1 MKIID
6 SNLSLDA
13 SHQSTLKRVEQES
26 LRVWRGGDE
35 LTLERQNGAVG
46 QLRQQASVLLMHP
59 PVSNI
64 EADRLSTE
72 VSVNQV
78 SESSESAL
86 EKHHKLE
93 MSLLKLLVERITGR
107 EIDLTTPEELSEVE
121 TESQPAQS
129 PDSVQTEPSRAG
141 WGMVYNHSESHF
153 ESEQTSF
160 QAQGVVRTADGAEI
174 SIDLQLNM
182 SRTFFSENS
191 TTLRAGDALKDP
203 LVVNF
208 SGNAAEL
215 TRDRYEFDIDADGAA
230 DQIHFLSSGSGFLA
244 LDRNGDGRINDGS
257 ELFGALSGNGFADLA
272 ELDDDGNGWIDEA
285 DEVFDRLRIWSRDG
299 DGREQLVALG
309 VRGVGALYLG
319 HITTPFDIK
328 TPDNQLTGVV
338 RQTGLYLQEEGG
350 AGTLQQID
358 LVV

>member
-1 MKIID
+1 MKIVD
-6 SNLSLDA
+6 SNFSLDA
-13 SHQSTLKRVEQES
+13 SHQTTFKRVEQES

-35 LTLERQNGAVG
+35 LTLELEGSGVG
-46 QLRQQASVLLMHP
+46 QLRQQASALLMHA

-64 EADRLSTE
+64 EADRPSAEVAVKQTGETTE
-72 VSVNQV
+72 TS
-78 SESSESAL
+78 L
-86 EKHHKLE
+86 DKHHKLE
-93 MSLLKLLVERITGR
+93 VSLLKLLVERITGR
-107 EIDLTTPEELSEVE
+107 EIDVTTPEELSGSEA
-121 TESQPAQS
+121 ESEPAQS
-129 PDSVQTEPSRAG
+129 LDTAQTESARAG
-141 WGMVYNHSESHF
+141 WGMIYNHTESHF

-174 SIDLQLNM
+174 SIEIQLNM

-215 TRDRYEFDIDADGAA
+215 TRERYEFDIDADGTA
-230 DQIHFLSSGSGFLA
+230 DQIHFLTSGSGFLA

-272 ELDDDGNGWIDEA
+272 ELDDDGNGWIDES
-285 DEVFDRLRIWSRDG
+285 DQVFDRLRIWSRDDSG
-299 DGREQLVALG
+299 NEQLVALG
-309 VRGVGALYLG
+309 AKGVGALYLG
-319 HITTPFDIK
+319 HISTPFEIK
-328 TPDNQLTGVV
+328 NSDNQLTGVV

>member
-13 SHQSTLKRVEQES
+13 SHQSTLRRVEQES

-35 LTLERQNGAVG
+35 VTLELEGGAVG
-46 QLRQQASVLLMHP
+46 QLRQQASALLMHP

-64 EADRLSTE
+64 EADRPSTE
-72 VSVNQV
+72 VVVNQA
-78 SESSESAL
+78 SETTEATL
-86 EKHHKLE
+86 DKLRKLE
-93 MSLLKLLVERITGR
+93 VSLLKLLVERITGR
-107 EIDLTTPEELSEVE
+107 EIDVTTAEELSEVE
-121 TESQPAQS
+121 AESEPVQS
-129 PDSVQTEPSRAG
+129 HDSTQTEPARAG
-141 WGMVYNHSESHF
+141 WGMIYNHTESHY

-160 QAQGVVRTADGAEI
+160 QAQGVVRTADGEEI
-174 SIDLQLNM
+174 SIDIQLNM

-215 TRDRYEFDIDADGAA
+215 TRERYEFDIDADGTA
-230 DQIHFLSSGSGFLA
+230 DQIHFLTSGSGFLA

-272 ELDDDGNGWIDEA
+272 ELDDDGNGWIDEG
-285 DEVFDRLRIWSRDG
+285 DEVFERLRIWSRD
-299 DGREQLVALG
+299 DSGREQLVALG
-309 VRGVGALYLG
+309 ARGVGALYLG
-319 HITTPFDIK
+319 HITTPFEIK
-328 TPDNQLTGVV
+328 TSDNQLTGVV

>member
-13 SHQSTLKRVEQES
+13 SHQSTFERVKQES
-26 LRVWRGGDE
+26 LRIWRGGDE
-35 LTLERQNGAVG
+35 LTLERQGSAVG
-46 QLRQQASVLLMHP
+46 QLRQQASLLLMHP

-64 EADRLSTE
+64 EADRPSTE
-72 VSVNQV
+72 MAVNQA
-78 SESSESAL
+78 SEATEISL
-86 EKHHKLE
+86 DRHHKLE
-93 MSLLKLLVERITGR
+93 VSLLKLLVERITGR
-107 EIDLTTPEELSEVE
+107 EIDVTTPEELSEVE
-121 TESQPAQS
+121 TESE
-129 PDSVQTEPSRAG
+129 SVPSHNASHTGLTRAG
-141 WGMVYNHSESHF
+141 WGMVYNRSESHF

-160 QAQGVVRTADGAEI
+160 QAQGVVRTADGEEI
-174 SIDLQLNM
+174 SIDIQLHM

-191 TTLRAGDALKDP
+191 TTLRAGEALKDP

-215 TRDRYEFDIDADGAA
+215 TRERYEFDIDADGSA
-230 DQIHFLSSGSGFLA
+230 DQIHFLTSGSGFLA
-244 LDRNGDGRINDGS
+244 LDRNGDGSINDGS

-272 ELDDDGNGWIDEA
+272 ELDDDGNGWIDES
-285 DEVFDRLRIWSRDG
+285 DQVFERLRICSRD
-299 DGREQLVALG
+299 DAGRDQLVVLG
-309 VRGVGALYLG
+309 ARGVGALYLG
-319 HITTPFDIK
+319 HVSTPFELK
-328 TPDNQLTGVV
+328 GSENKLAGVV